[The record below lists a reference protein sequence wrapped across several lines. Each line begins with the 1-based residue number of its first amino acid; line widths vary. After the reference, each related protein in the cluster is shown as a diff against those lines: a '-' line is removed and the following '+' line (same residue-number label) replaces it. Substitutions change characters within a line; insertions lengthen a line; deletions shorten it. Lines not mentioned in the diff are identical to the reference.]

1 MFAIVADIHCV
12 ILDRVKIAIDLLD
25 LYPNGSEPRR
35 ADDSDKRQQDKNGNV
50 VIVIHRVTPSV

>member
-1 MFAIVADIHCV
+1 MLAIVADIHCV

-50 VIVIHRVTPSV
+50 VIVIVIH